1 MLQTFVQSVVPGSV
15 SFLAGLY
22 PGDAIIE
29 VNGVDVKYAPVE
41 DVVKRIHEGAE
52 TGARWVEIKSIL
64 KTEIDNFCIYCMF
77 TWLVENQSF
86 LSKLYA
92 FISV

>member
-64 KTEIDNFCIYCMF
+64 KTEIDNFCIHCLRGLLKINLF
-77 TWLVENQSF
+77 SRNCTL
-86 LSKLYA
+86 LY
-92 FISV
+92 

>member
-1 MLQTFVQSVVPGSV
+1 M

-41 DVVKRIHEGAE
+41 EVVRKIQEGAE
-52 TGARWVEIKSIL
+52 TGER
-64 KTEIDNFCIYCMF
+64 
-77 TWLVENQSF
+77 
-86 LSKLYA
+86 
-92 FISV
+92 